1 MQTKKIDCTQDDTI
15 INAAKKTNSPTT
27 HPNQHYGHAVEKVIR
42 RNSVGISEIARKM
55 GVSRRSIYNWF
66 ETEKIP
72 TETIKRIGC
81 VIGHDFSKEFPDE
94 MRFYTELDYMKMQNI
109 DNFSDKKNNHSVYY
123 WMDRY
128 IKLLENFNA
137 ILGEEHH

>member
-1 MQTKKIDCTQDDTI
+1 MQTKIDCAKDGTI
-15 INAAKKTNSPTT
+15 IDDAKTSSPTT

-42 RNSVGISEIARKM
+42 RNNIGISEIARKM

-72 TETIKRIGC
+72 TEIIQRIGY

-94 MRFYTELDYMKMQNI
+94 LKLYTELDHLKIQSLN
-109 DNFSDKKNNHSVYY
+109 NFGDENSNDSVYY

-137 ILGEEHH
+137 ILGGEHS